1 MVSAVTQPRK
11 MDIRE
16 LFLKQKQSTHQGTL
30 GLLAKIPFDRVSWRP
45 AEGMLSLGEIVRHI
59 WMSEEG
65 VRRVGLEGRW
75 DYYEQRIPRG
85 LFSILG
91 AVESLE
97 QEMGSMERVHR
108 ETLRAVAEFPLER
121 WQEERINEEFK
132 IGRKVFVMLFG
143 INEHQIHHRAQ
154 LGVYLRM
161 LTGQRASPYPL

>member
-1 MVSAVTQPRK
+1 MVSTVARLRK
-11 MDIRE
+11 MDIKE

-30 GLLAKIPFDRVSWRP
+30 GVLAKIPRDRVSWRP

-65 VRRVGLEGRW
+65 VRHSALEERW

-91 AVESLE
+91 EVKSVEQDLVR
-97 QEMGSMERVHR
+97 MEEVHR
-108 ETLRAVAEFPLER
+108 ETLRAAAELPLER
-121 WQEERINEEFK
+121 WEEERVNNEFN
-132 IGRKVFVMLFG
+132 IRRKVFVMLFG

-154 LGVYLRM
+154 IGAYLHI
-161 LTGQRASPYPL
+161 LGQRASPYPI

>member
-1 MVSAVTQPRK
+1 
-11 MDIRE
+11 
-16 LFLKQKQSTHQGTL
+16 
-30 GLLAKIPFDRVSWRP
+30 
-45 AEGMLSLGEIVRHI
+45 
-59 WMSEEG
+59 MSKAA
-65 VRRVGLEGRW
+65 LEGRW